1 MISSTDELAS
11 LSLARAYIDAVRERV
26 GSLGARELID
36 TLDRV
41 DRAYREF
48 PELALERPRSSL
60 APLVTLL
67 LDPAIAEIAAMRGAG
82 LILCR

>member
-1 MISSTDELAS
+1 
-11 LSLARAYIDAVRERV
+11 VRERV

>member
-11 LSLARAYIDAVRERV
+11 LSLARAYIDAAREQV

-41 DRAYREF
+41 DRAYQEF
-48 PELALERPRSSL
+48 PNWRCSGLARPWRLS
-60 APLVTLL
+60 
-67 LDPAIAEIAAMRGAG
+67 
-82 LILCR
+82 